1 MLDGVVDK
9 RKTSL
14 APFQM
19 ASMKG
24 IYTYIRC
31 TYTSEHKYNMCVDKT
46 WTLLATLGQ
55 PCAL

>member
-46 WTLLATLGQ
+46 
-55 PCAL
+55 